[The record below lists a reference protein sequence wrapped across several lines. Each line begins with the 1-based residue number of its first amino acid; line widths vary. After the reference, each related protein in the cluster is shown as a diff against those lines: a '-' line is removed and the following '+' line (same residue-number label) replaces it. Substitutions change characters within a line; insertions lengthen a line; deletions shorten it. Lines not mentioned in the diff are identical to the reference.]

1 VVRGADV
8 TVVDPAAGE
17 TAVGRVLRNSGWLIG
32 AYALAFGFTFIQNVV
47 LARSLDPAGFGVL
60 AVVISLVTFVQ
71 LLLGSRVWEAVTK
84 FVVEFLERGDPHRA
98 TATVKLCLLV
108 DAAGAVL
115 GTMLLL
121 ILAEPAARVF
131 AAPSAAAPIRL
142 YSLSILVAI
151 PVATTQALL
160 RLADRF
166 RWLAAQ
172 TAAENLARLALVVV
186 ALVVAGPD
194 LLAITG
200 AFLAAASVAA
210 ASLWFLGSRVV
221 RPLGLTPW
229 KSAKLSLLRE
239 DRRRILGF
247 LLYSNLSGTAR
258 LVTGRVDVLIVG
270 WLTDPASVGTY
281 RLARTV
287 ADPLAAVATPVSH
300 AVFPELSKLVH
311 RGDVASVRALT
322 RRIRAT
328 GAAVVLPVCL
338 LTTLLAG
345 VAIPWI
351 FGESFSE
358 AVPLTRIMVWQLVWI
373 PFVWVP
379 GLLLSL
385 GRARLLATMTAID
398 AISYLLLLLALVPAF
413 GAAGAAWATLLRFV
427 GWTAMAAW
435 IAPRVEADLE
445 ARVR

>member
-1 VVRGADV
+1 
-8 TVVDPAAGE
+8 
-17 TAVGRVLRNSGWLIG
+17 
-32 AYALAFGFTFIQNVV
+32 
-47 LARSLDPAGFGVL
+47 
-60 AVVISLVTFVQ
+60 
-71 LLLGSRVWEAVTK
+71 
-84 FVVEFLERGDPHRA
+84 
-98 TATVKLCLLV
+98 
-108 DAAGAVL
+108 
-115 GTMLLL
+115 
-121 ILAEPAARVF
+121 
-131 AAPSAAAPIRL
+131 
-142 YSLSILVAI
+142 
-151 PVATTQALL
+151 
-160 RLADRF
+160 
-166 RWLAAQ
+166 
-172 TAAENLARLALVVV
+172 
-186 ALVVAGPD
+186 
-194 LLAITG
+194 
-200 AFLAAASVAA
+200 
-210 ASLWFLGSRVV
+210 
-221 RPLGLTPW
+221 
-229 KSAKLSLLRE
+229 
-239 DRRRILGF
+239 
-247 LLYSNLSGTAR
+247 
-258 LVTGRVDVLIVG
+258 
-270 WLTDPASVGTY
+270 
-281 RLARTV
+281 
-287 ADPLAAVATPVSH
+287 
-300 AVFPELSKLVH
+300 VFPELSKLVH
-311 RGDVASVRALT
+311 RGDVDSVRALT